1 MNGDGWENVPG
12 RLDRDAQRFTRT
24 MLSELDARSKK
35 TAMIEL
41 DGDRHVFIIVVV
53 DDAIDDVGPR
63 LQQIL
68 EERHECITGA
78 A

>member
-24 MLSELDARSKK
+24 MLSELDERSKK

-53 DDAIDDVGPR
+53 DDAIDDVAPQ

-68 EERHECITGA
+68 EERHERIDGA